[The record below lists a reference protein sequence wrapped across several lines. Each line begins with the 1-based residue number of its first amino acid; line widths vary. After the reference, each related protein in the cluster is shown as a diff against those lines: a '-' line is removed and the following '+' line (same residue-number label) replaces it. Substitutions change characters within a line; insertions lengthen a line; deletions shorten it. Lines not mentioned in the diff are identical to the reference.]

1 MRSTRES
8 SDSRLEI
15 MADTW
20 GRLDM
25 PAKVLGVV
33 WMAAGTAYYLVL
45 RFVLKREVTLGG

>member
-1 MRSTRES
+1 
-8 SDSRLEI
+8 
-15 MADTW
+15 MAHLLVPLAGLAVIGYTW
-20 GRLDM
+20 WGLDV